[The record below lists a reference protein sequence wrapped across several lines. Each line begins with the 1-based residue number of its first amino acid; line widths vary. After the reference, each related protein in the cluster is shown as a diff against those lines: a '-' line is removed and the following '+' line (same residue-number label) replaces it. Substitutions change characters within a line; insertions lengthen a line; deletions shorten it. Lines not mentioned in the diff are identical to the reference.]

1 MRDSAG
7 FSPDFAASR
16 REHTTRVQLPP
27 AGPHG
32 GDAVRLARALGIAP
46 ADVLDL
52 SASLNP
58 VAPAVGPV
66 LVRHLDAAGRYPDAD
81 EATAAVA
88 GVLRVEAERV
98 LLTNGGAEAI
108 ALLAAEWPE
117 GAVDEPE
124 FALYRRHLAA
134 VVPGAPR
141 WRSNPHNP
149 SGALAADDE
158 AAAVW
163 DESFYGLATGR
174 WTRGDDGAVV
184 VGSLTKVLSCPGLR
198 VGYVLA
204 PDPDLVSRLAGRQ
217 PRWAVNGLAC
227 AAVPELLAGV
237 DLPLA
242 AAGWRACARDA
253 PWVLVDAAGD
263 LRTRLARR
271 GVLVRDCT
279 SFGMPGTVRIAVP
292 DEAGLER
299 LAAAL

>member
-1 MRDSAG
+1 
-7 FSPDFAASR
+7 
-16 REHTTRVQLPP
+16 VQLPA

-88 GVLRVEAERV
+88 GVLGVEAERV

-149 SGALAADDE
+149 SGALAAADE

-184 VGSLTKVLSCPGLR
+184 VGSLTKVLACPGLR

-204 PDPDLVSRLAGRQ
+204 PDADLVSRVAGRQ

-237 DLPLA
+237 DLPGAATRVAALRDELVGVLA

-253 PWVLVDAAGD
+253 PWVLVDGAGD
-263 LRTRLARR
+263 LRAGLARR